1 MKRRGKV
8 LILGILFVVSLVAL
22 ILLLCNKLYSYGIV
36 AGTVTLILFVIFI
49 LFCINSRDE
58 ESIYKNKLNKLLK
71 TYDSILVKSS
81 TLPSLEDR
89 NIIQVDSFQDLINA
103 QLEIRKPIYYKLQ
116 VSCCSFLLLDDKEA
130 CTYILKSNDKVVSDL
145 DILINENSIV
155 NKKKEKNDYS
165 ILKNIDKTSIIMLDN
180 SKSFKVSPIRE
191 KKKDDIEIL

>member
-8 LILGILFVVSLVAL
+8 VILGILFIVALVTL
-22 ILLLCNKLYSYGIV
+22 ILLLCNKLYSYSII
-36 AGTVTLILFVIFI
+36 AGTVTLILFVVFI
-49 LFCINSRDE
+49 IVCFNSRDE
-58 ESIYKNKLNKLLK
+58 ESVYKSNLNKLLK

-81 TLPSLEDR
+81 TLPSLDDR
-89 NIIQVDSFQDLINA
+89 NIIQVESFQDLINA

-116 VSCCSFLLLDDKEA
+116 VSCCSFLLRDDKEA
-130 CTYILKSNDKVVSDL
+130 CTYILKSNDNVVSDL
-145 DILINENSIV
+145 DILINEKNIV
-155 NKKKEKNDYS
+155 DKKKEKDDYS

>member
-8 LILGILFVVSLVAL
+8 LILGILFVISLVTL

-145 DILINENSIV
+145 DILINENNIV

>member
-8 LILGILFVVSLVAL
+8 LILGILFVISLVTL

-36 AGTVTLILFVIFI
+36 AGTVTLILFVVFI

>member
-8 LILGILFVVSLVAL
+8 LILGTLFVISLVTL
-22 ILLLCNKLYSYGIV
+22 VLLLWNKLYSYGIV
-36 AGTVTLILFVIFI
+36 AGTVALILFVVFI

-165 ILKNIDKTSIIMLDN
+165 ILKNIYKTSIIMLDN

>member
-8 LILGILFVVSLVAL
+8 VILGILFIVALVTL
-22 ILLLCNKLYSYGIV
+22 ILLLSNKLYSYGIV
-36 AGTVTLILFVIFI
+36 AGTVTLILFVVFI
-49 LFCINSRDE
+49 IVCFNSRDE
-58 ESIYKNKLNKLLK
+58 ESVYKSKLNKLLK

-81 TLPSLEDR
+81 TLPSLDDR

-130 CTYILKSNDKVVSDL
+130 CTYILKSNDNVVSDL
-145 DILINENSIV
+145 DILINEKKIV
-155 NKKKEKNDYS
+155 DKKKEKDDYS

>member
-8 LILGILFVVSLVAL
+8 LILGTLFVISLVTL
-22 ILLLCNKLYSYGIV
+22 VLLLWNKLYSYGIV
-36 AGTVTLILFVIFI
+36 AGTVALILFVVFI

>member
-8 LILGILFVVSLVAL
+8 LILGILFAISLVTL

-36 AGTVTLILFVIFI
+36 VGTVALILFVVFI

-191 KKKDDIEIL
+191 KKNDDIEIL

>member
-8 LILGILFVVSLVAL
+8 LILGILFIISLVTL

>member
-8 LILGILFVVSLVAL
+8 LILGILFVISLVTL

-145 DILINENSIV
+145 DILINENNIV
-155 NKKKEKNDYS
+155 NKKKDKNDYS

>member
-8 LILGILFVVSLVAL
+8 LILGILFVISLVTL

-36 AGTVTLILFVIFI
+36 AGTVTLILFVVFI

-145 DILINENSIV
+145 DILINENNIV
-155 NKKKEKNDYS
+155 NKKKDKNDYS

>member
-8 LILGILFVVSLVAL
+8 LILGTLFVISLVTL
-22 ILLLCNKLYSYGIV
+22 VLLLWNKLYSYGIV
-36 AGTVTLILFVIFI
+36 AGTVALILFVVFI

-165 ILKNIDKTSIIMLDN
+165 ILNNIDKTSIIMLDN